1 LKALVLGC
9 GLMGSAVA
17 VDLARSRSVSNV
29 VVMDTNSENLKRVS
43 GFSKIK
49 PIVGDVQNVESKM
62 ELARE
67 FDVVVG
73 ALPSAI
79 TDNAVETVVKS
90 GVSMVDLIFERVDRS
105 EIDSVA
111 KKRGVT
117 IVPACGFAPGISN
130 MLTMHAVDSLSK
142 ADEVRIKVGGLPQQP
157 RPPLNYRVT
166 FSIEDLIEE
175 YLCPA
180 RVIQNGKLTSVEA
193 LTGLETVSFPPPLGE
208 CEAFYTDG
216 LSTLISTIRDVNY
229 MDEKTVRYPGHAK
242 EIRTLIECGLLDQN
256 LVGFHGT
263 QVSPKEFVT
272 KVLAPRLRLGEDKD
286 VTVLRIDVNGT
297 RDGHEVVQ
305 RFEMIDYYDEVEGI
319 TSMARTTAF
328 TASIAAQMVGNRE
341 VEETGIVPPELAF
354 RGERFTKL
362 MKELASRGIKIRSQT
377 NN

>member
-1 LKALVLGC
+1 
-9 GLMGSAVA
+9 MGSAVA
-17 VDLARSRSVSNV
+17 VDLARSPSVSDV
-29 VVMDTNSENLKRVS
+29 VVMDTNSENLKRVT
-43 GFSKIK
+43 GFYKIK
-49 PIVGDVQNVESKM
+49 PIVGDVQNVEYKM

-79 TDNAVETVVKS
+79 TDKAVETVAKS
-90 GVSMVDLIFERVDRS
+90 GVSMVDLIFERVDRF
-105 EIDSVA
+105 EIDSIA
-111 KKRGVT
+111 KKRGAT

-142 ADEVRIKVGGLPQQP
+142 AEEVRIKVGGLPQQP

-180 RVIQNGKLTSVEA
+180 RVIQDGKLTSVEA

-216 LSTLISTIRDVNY
+216 LSTLISTIHDVNY

-242 EIRTLIECGLLDQN
+242 EIRTLIECGLLDQKP
-256 LVGFHGT
+256 VEFHGT
-263 QVSPKEFVT
+263 QASPKEFVT
-272 KVLAPRLRLGEDKD
+272 KVLAPRLRLAEDKD
-286 VTVLRIDVNGT
+286 VTVLRIDVKGR

-305 RFEMIDYYDEVEGI
+305 RFEMIDYYDEVERI

-341 VEETGIVPPELAF
+341 VEDTGIVPPELAF

-377 NN
+377 SN